1 MACGKP
7 VIYSNLDSLN
17 EIEDVNK
24 FAFLVEPDDLDKAL
38 GKISFYLKNS
48 ELLNEDSR
56 IARKLFEEKYN
67 WESIEVKLIEIVS
80 SLLTRQ

>member
-1 MACGKP
+1 
-7 VIYSNLDSLN
+7 
-17 EIEDVNK
+17 
-24 FAFLVEPDDLDKAL
+24 
-38 GKISFYLKNS
+38 LKNS